1 MYKYFTCY
9 FQGLDFDGGLS
20 VSRPL
25 EVSEKP
31 KPLLNFYSTNGRF
44 ATKNLVTRESSG
56 TSLDWWQRI
65 TTTESPN
72 ISSLT
77 DCSTEEIFAPD
88 CVIESHND
96 FQGCVEDKRYPY
108 RAIYEAIQR

>member
-1 MYKYFTCY
+1 MSYFR
-9 FQGLDFDGGLS
+9 GLDFDGGLG
-20 VSRPL
+20 VSHRPL

-31 KPLLNFYSTNGRF
+31 KPLLNFYSTSGRS
-44 ATKNLVTRESSG
+44 TKNLVTRESS
-56 TSLDWWQRI
+56 LDWWKRI
-65 TTTESPN
+65 ATTESPN

-88 CVIESHND
+88 CFVENQND

-108 RAIYEAIQR
+108 RAIYEAVMK